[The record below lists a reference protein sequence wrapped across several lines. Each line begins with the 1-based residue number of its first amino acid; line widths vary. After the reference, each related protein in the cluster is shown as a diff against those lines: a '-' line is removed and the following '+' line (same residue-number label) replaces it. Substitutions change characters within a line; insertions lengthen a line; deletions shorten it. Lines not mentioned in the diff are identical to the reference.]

1 MMNLDENKTILKCD
15 LCENQSA
22 YSRKYSGESL
32 CSECFSQSILRKT
45 AKTISKY
52 KMIQY
57 GHKVCIGVSGGKD
70 SLALLHILNQMS
82 KLHHFKIEAATI
94 DEGIPGYRDEALG
107 IVKQY
112 CTKLGV
118 KHKVYSYSDLF
129 DVTLDDALKLRSGK
143 KSSSCAICGT
153 LRRRALDAAAK
164 DMNADMVATAHNLD
178 DAIQTFLINIMS
190 GDTERIIWQNPE
202 AADSN
207 RIKPF
212 SHIYE
217 QEIVFYAFANKIP
230 FQTEPCPHMDEGIR
244 TQMRNFLNSMES
256 AHSGIKN
263 NLYMSALK
271 ISSQMSPQGKQKSPC
286 LKCGS
291 MCTGTVCSVCKT
303 LNGLLGA

>member
-1 MMNLDENKTILKCD
+1 MSVHENKAVLKCNR
-15 LCENQSA
+15 CENQSA

-52 KMIQY
+52 DMIEY

-70 SLALLHILNQMS
+70 SLALLYILNKMS
-82 KLHHFKIEAATI
+82 KTHHFKIEAATI
-94 DEGIPGYRDEALG
+94 DEGIPGYRNEALE

-112 CTKLGV
+112 CMKLDV

-129 DVTLDDALKLRSGK
+129 DVSLDEALKLRNGEK
-143 KSSSCAICGT
+143 ISSCAICGT
-153 LRRRALDAAAK
+153 LRRRALDAASE
-164 DMNADMVATAHNLD
+164 DMNADVVATAHNLD
-178 DAIQTFLINIMS
+178 DAVQTFLINLMS
-190 GDTERIIWQNPE
+190 GDTERIIWQDPG
-202 AADSN
+202 AANSN

-212 SHIYE
+212 CQIYE

-244 TQMRNFLNSMES
+244 TQIRNFLNSMENS
-256 AHSGIKN
+256 HSGIKN

-286 LKCGS
+286 QKCGS
-291 MCTGTVCSVCKT
+291 MCTSTICSVCQT
-303 LNGLLGA
+303 LDGLHST

>member
-118 KHKVYSYSDLF
+118 KHKVYSYSDHF
-129 DVTLDDALKLRSGK
+129 DVTLRWPCIKALCVST
-143 KSSSCAICGT
+143 C
-153 LRRRALDAAAK
+153 RRWHTSLIFCR
-164 DMNADMVATAHNLD
+164 
-178 DAIQTFLINIMS
+178 FLIS
-190 GDTERIIWQNPE
+190 RHHQ
-202 AADSN
+202 
-207 RIKPF
+207 
-212 SHIYE
+212 
-217 QEIVFYAFANKIP
+217 V
-230 FQTEPCPHMDEGIR
+230 
-244 TQMRNFLNSMES
+244 
-256 AHSGIKN
+256 
-263 NLYMSALK
+263 
-271 ISSQMSPQGKQKSPC
+271 
-286 LKCGS
+286 
-291 MCTGTVCSVCKT
+291 
-303 LNGLLGA
+303 

>member
-82 KLHHFKIEAATI
+82 KMHHFKIEAATI

-118 KHKVYSYSDLF
+118 KHKVYSYSNLF
-129 DVTLDDALKLRSGK
+129 DVTLDDALKLRNGK

-153 LRRRALDAAAK
+153 LRRRALDA
-164 DMNADMVATAHNLD
+164 DFMSVLD
-178 DAIQTFLINIMS
+178 HFIF
-190 GDTERIIWQNPE
+190 
-202 AADSN
+202 
-207 RIKPF
+207 
-212 SHIYE
+212 
-217 QEIVFYAFANKIP
+217 
-230 FQTEPCPHMDEGIR
+230 
-244 TQMRNFLNSMES
+244 
-256 AHSGIKN
+256 
-263 NLYMSALK
+263 
-271 ISSQMSPQGKQKSPC
+271 
-286 LKCGS
+286 
-291 MCTGTVCSVCKT
+291 
-303 LNGLLGA
+303 

>member
-164 DMNADMVATAHNLD
+164 DMNADVVATAHNLD
-178 DAIQTFLINIMS
+178 DAIQTFLIM
-190 GDTERIIWQNPE
+190 T
-202 AADSN
+202 
-207 RIKPF
+207 
-212 SHIYE
+212 
-217 QEIVFYAFANKIP
+217 
-230 FQTEPCPHMDEGIR
+230 
-244 TQMRNFLNSMES
+244 
-256 AHSGIKN
+256 
-263 NLYMSALK
+263 
-271 ISSQMSPQGKQKSPC
+271 
-286 LKCGS
+286 
-291 MCTGTVCSVCKT
+291 
-303 LNGLLGA
+303 

>member
-82 KLHHFKIEAATI
+82 KMHHFKIEAATI

-118 KHKVYSYSDLF
+118 KHKVYSYSNLF
-129 DVTLDDALKLRSGK
+129 DVTLDDALKLRNGK

-164 DMNADMVATAHNLD
+164 DMNADVVATAHNLD

-230 FQTEPCPHMDEGIR
+230 FQSEPCPHISGR
-244 TQMRNFLNSMES
+244 TRCATLTGKRGCSNLELLPPGPSPFRWFES
-256 AHSGIKN
+256 KN
-263 NLYMSALK
+263 VL
-271 ISSQMSPQGKQKSPC
+271 
-286 LKCGS
+286 
-291 MCTGTVCSVCKT
+291 
-303 LNGLLGA
+303 

>member
-1 MMNLDENKTILKCD
+1 
-15 LCENQSA
+15 
-22 YSRKYSGESL
+22 
-32 CSECFSQSILRKT
+32 
-45 AKTISKY
+45 
-52 KMIQY
+52 MIQY

-164 DMNADMVATAHNLD
+164 DMNADVVATAHNLD

-271 ISSQMSPQGKQKSPC
+271 ISSQMSSQGKQSGNQPSW
-286 LKCGS
+286 KCYPAV
-291 MCTGTVCSVCKT
+291 TGLCI
-303 LNGLLGA
+303 

>member
-164 DMNADMVATAHNLD
+164 DMNADVVTSDSICECN
-178 DAIQTFLINIMS
+178 AIQNLFRQKLRCRLYVRIGSFYILRWFLQFFAVWTVKNIQSIM
-190 GDTERIIWQNPE
+190 TPQN
-202 AADSN
+202 
-207 RIKPF
+207 IF
-212 SHIYE
+212 
-217 QEIVFYAFANKIP
+217 
-230 FQTEPCPHMDEGIR
+230 
-244 TQMRNFLNSMES
+244 
-256 AHSGIKN
+256 
-263 NLYMSALK
+263 
-271 ISSQMSPQGKQKSPC
+271 
-286 LKCGS
+286 
-291 MCTGTVCSVCKT
+291 
-303 LNGLLGA
+303 

>member
-164 DMNADMVATAHNLD
+164 DMNADVVATAHNLD
-178 DAIQTFLINIMS
+178 DAIQTFLHIMGS
-190 GDTERIIWQNPE
+190 VSMDCEKHSEHNDSPE
-202 AADSN
+202 YFLEYALW
-207 RIKPF
+207 F
-212 SHIYE
+212 SHKSHLRM
-217 QEIVFYAFANKIP
+217 VLF
-230 FQTEPCPHMDEGIR
+230 
-244 TQMRNFLNSMES
+244 
-256 AHSGIKN
+256 
-263 NLYMSALK
+263 
-271 ISSQMSPQGKQKSPC
+271 SSKFII
-286 LKCGS
+286 
-291 MCTGTVCSVCKT
+291 
-303 LNGLLGA
+303 